1 MSISS
6 SGCSAVVSAT
16 ILLRFSSGLRG
27 WPDLLRD
34 LGDLERH
41 RLLGSVRVLVA
52 RVDLQLREH
61 LTAQGVLRE
70 HALDGLLD
78 GLLGVLVQQ
87 LVVADG
93 PQTTRVAGVAVSPL
107 LGSLVV

>member
-1 MSISS
+1 MSTSS
-6 SGCSAVVSAT
+6 VSSTGCSAVVSAT
-16 ILLRFSSGLRG
+16 MLLRFLFCLRG
-27 WPDLLRD
+27 WPELLRD

-61 LTAQGVLRE
+61 LTAQGVLGN

-78 GLLGVLVQQ
+78 SLLRVVTEQV
-87 LVVADG
+87 VVADG
-93 PQTTRVAGVAVSPL
+93 TQTARVPG
-107 LGSLVV
+107 